1 MYEVNRSVAL
11 LRPKAPFIDWL
22 ESLPGDVDG
31 LPSLD
36 ELRGDCNA
44 LLIPAADDYASAED
58 FVRVHYRALFAAEL
72 ADWCDDEALW
82 PAPLTQPLF
91 TEWFEVEIHSVL
103 TDLVDAALEREP
115 FIPLDMGE
123 PRGG

>member
-11 LRPKAPFIDWL
+11 LRPRAPFLDWL
-22 ESLPGDVDG
+22 RSLPGDVSA
-31 LPSLD
+31 LPSLE

-58 FVRVHYRALFAAEL
+58 FVRAQYRALFAAEL
-72 ADWCDDEALW
+72 ADWCDDESLW
-82 PAPLTQPLF
+82 PAPLSPNLF
-91 TEWFEVEIHSVL
+91 AEWFEVEIHSVL

-115 FIPLDMGE
+115 FVPLDMG
-123 PRGG
+123 